1 MLFRLKVFLAVAE
14 HLNFTRASKELYISQ
29 PAITR
34 HIQELEKEFQVR
46 LLVRSGSRVSL
57 TREGEIFRDRVIP
70 IMEDYKKLESEMML
84 LRGSVGGELR
94 LGAST
99 TIAQYLIAP
108 ILAGFRERFPQ
119 VEIRLV
125 TGNSEFVEDA
135 VEGGKADLG
144 LVEGSHR
151 RHHLKYSF
159 LAKDELVLVTSSKT
173 ECDNT
178 VQVADLPK
186 LPLVLREPG
195 SGTLEVLEK
204 ALSVHGM
211 KLSDLDVLLH
221 IGATEGIKGYL
232 KASPGS
238 YGVMSV
244 ISVRDALMAD
254 ELKIIDIEDLTL
266 ERDFSFVAEQGASD
280 PLRERFIEF
289 AVYCISNNF
298 LL

>member
-108 ILAGFRERFPQ
+108 ILA
-119 VEIRLV
+119 
-125 TGNSEFVEDA
+125 
-135 VEGGKADLG
+135 
-144 LVEGSHR
+144 
-151 RHHLKYSF
+151 
-159 LAKDELVLVTSSKT
+159 
-173 ECDNT
+173 
-178 VQVADLPK
+178 
-186 LPLVLREPG
+186 
-195 SGTLEVLEK
+195 
-204 ALSVHGM
+204 
-211 KLSDLDVLLH
+211 
-221 IGATEGIKGYL
+221 
-232 KASPGS
+232 
-238 YGVMSV
+238 
-244 ISVRDALMAD
+244 
-254 ELKIIDIEDLTL
+254 
-266 ERDFSFVAEQGASD
+266 
-280 PLRERFIEF
+280 
-289 AVYCISNNF
+289 
-298 LL
+298 